1 MKPPTRAPFY
11 AAMYHGLCETARSLG
26 YALAIHG
33 TVTSDLDLIACPWI
47 DAAVSAEELR
57 NALMAHINACDYE
70 GSLIRFGL
78 TPEHA
83 SEIAGRSA
91 ADKEPKPHG
100 RIAWNLYLDNGCK
113 VDLSVM
119 PRISPTCA
127 ESQTDP
133 KCLSTAPV
141 PPADPFGYVP

>member
-11 AAMYHGLCETARSLG
+11 ASLYPGLCDVARKHG

-47 DAAVSAEELR
+47 EEAGEPEELKR
-57 NALMAHINACDYE
+57 ALMEHLDACDYKE
-70 GSLIRFGL
+70 SLIRFGL
-78 TPEHA
+78 SSDE
-83 SEIAGRSA
+83 
-91 ADKEPKPHG
+91 ADKAIGTPDRSEKPHG

-119 PRISPTCA
+119 PKIN
-127 ESQTDP
+127 
-133 KCLSTAPV
+133 KI
-141 PPADPFGYVP
+141 